1 MRCVGLLAAGSRRLE
16 ELRKWN
22 LAPLGAVLVVV
33 LLGAGAVA
41 FIATGGGP
49 SVEKQIQRYFSSTAG
64 GGARAEQARLIEV
77 NGCHPTYNKVRDEF
91 VDECSLVFRG
101 EGYTGCFLWNDEGDH
116 IVLGSRQLASL
127 VPGCDRL
134 FWDASAGMLVTR

>member
-1 MRCVGLLAAGSRRLE
+1 MPCVGLLAAGSRRLK

-33 LLGAGAVA
+33 LLAAGAVA

-49 SVEKQIQRYFSSTAG
+49 SAEEQIQKYFSSTAG
-64 GGARAEQARLIEV
+64 GAAPSEQARLIEV
-77 NGCHPTYNKVRDEF
+77 DECHTTYRKVRDEF

-101 EGYTGCFLWNDEGDH
+101 EGYTGCFLWTDDGDR

-127 VPGCDRL
+127 APGCDRL

>member
-1 MRCVGLLAAGSRRLE
+1 MPCVGLLAAGSRRLK

-22 LAPLGAVLVVV
+22 LAPLGAVLAVV

-49 SVEKQIQRYFSSTAG
+49 SAEEQIQKYFSSTAG
-64 GGARAEQARLIEV
+64 GGAPSEQARLIEV
-77 NGCHPTYNKVRDEF
+77 GECHPTHKKVRDEF
-91 VDECSLVFRG
+91 VDECNLVFHG
-101 EGYTGCFLWNDEGDH
+101 QGYTGCFLWNDDGDG

-127 VPGCDRL
+127 APDCDRL
-134 FWDASAGMLVTR
+134 FWDKTSQTLVVR